1 MQRFK
6 GGYYSAYL
14 CKTNF
19 KQIKIM
25 VTIGNDKYRT
35 VHELAQYKGV
45 TIQTVYNWIADKKVE
60 TRKFLN
66 MTLVKD

>member
-1 MQRFK
+1 
-6 GGYYSAYL
+6 
-14 CKTNF
+14 
-19 KQIKIM
+19 M
-25 VTIGNDKYRT
+25 VTIGNEKYRT
-35 VHELAQYKGV
+35 IHELAQYKGV